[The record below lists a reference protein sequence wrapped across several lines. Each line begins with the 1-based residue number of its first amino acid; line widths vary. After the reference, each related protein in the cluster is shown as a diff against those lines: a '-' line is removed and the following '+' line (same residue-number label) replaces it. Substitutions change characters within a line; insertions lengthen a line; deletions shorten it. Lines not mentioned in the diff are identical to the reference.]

1 MVDKVT
7 AANKKIAKK
16 ASKDT
21 AKRLAMARKMA
32 QGPAGA
38 AILDIPTFAKGLTPS
53 MLFDLA
59 KDKGVITKEQQA
71 DFTRRVGKDRTALAE
86 FNEIVSKSDQPRLRY
101 VGQSPEQIEMMRAKG
116 LWPQTAANKAE
127 RVNIIKQS
135 KKFLD
140 EAASMDAPRETK
152 IQTFLQS
159 MKTAFG
165 EFADSPIVRQIAN
178 KGLMILKFLPQS
190 KFLDALEFIPQDIL
204 ERGLMDREPE
214 MVAKG
219 GIMNINEVTR
229 PINYG

>member
-1 MVDKVT
+1 MVDKIT
-7 AANKKIAKK
+7 KAAA
-16 ASKDT
+16 
-21 AKRLAMARKMA
+21 
-32 QGPAGA
+32 GPAGVS
-38 AILDIPTFAKGLTPS
+38 ILDIPTFAKGMTPQ

-59 KDKGVITKEQQA
+59 KDKGIITKEQQA

-152 IQTFLQS
+152 VKTFLQS
-159 MKTAFG
+159 MKRAFG
-165 EFADSPIVRQIAN
+165 ELADTPIVKKIAN
-178 KGLMILKFLPQS
+178 KALMILKFIPS
-190 KFLDALEFIPQDIL
+190 GPLDALEFIPQDIFEQDFL
-204 ERGLMDREPE
+204 SMDQEPE
-214 MVAKG
+214 FVAKG
-219 GIMNINEVTR
+219 GIMDINEITKPLGV
-229 PINYG
+229 

>member
-7 AANKKIAKK
+7 QANKKIAKA

-21 AKRLAMARKMA
+21 AKRLAKARKMA

-38 AILDIPTFAKGLTPS
+38 AILDIPTFAKGMPPQ

-101 VGQSPEQIEMMRAKG
+101 VGQSPEQVAMMRAKG

>member
-7 AANKKIAKK
+7 QANKKIAKA
-16 ASKDT
+16 ASKV
-21 AKRLAMARKMA
+21 AK
-32 QGPAGA
+32 GPAGA
-38 AILDIPTFAKGLTPS
+38 AILDIPTFAKGLTPQ

-59 KDKGVITKEQQA
+59 KDKGVITAEQQA

-152 IQTFLQS
+152 IQTFLKS

-165 EFADSPIVRQIAN
+165 EFADTPIVRKIAN
-178 KGLMILKFLPQS
+178 KALMILKVIPTGP
-190 KFLDALEFIPQDIL
+190 LDALDFIPLDIF
-204 ERGLMDREPE
+204 EKDLMNPEPE

-219 GIMNINEVTR
+219 GIMNINEITR
-229 PINYG
+229 PVNHV

>member
-7 AANKKIAKK
+7 QANKKIAKA
-16 ASKDT
+16 ASKV
-21 AKRLAMARKMA
+21 AK
-32 QGPAGA
+32 GPAGA
-38 AILDIPTFAKGLTPS
+38 AILDIPTFAKGLTPQ

-86 FNEIVSKSDQPRLRY
+86 FNEIVSKADEPRLRY
-101 VGQSPEQIEMMRAKG
+101 VGQSPEQIAMIRAKG
-116 LWPQTAANKAE
+116 LYPQTSLNKTQ
-127 RVNIIKQS
+127 RVNLLKQS

>member
-7 AANKKIAKK
+7 AANKKIAES
-16 ASKDT
+16 ASKV
-21 AKRLAMARKMA
+21 AK
-32 QGPAGA
+32 GPAGA
-38 AILDIPTFAKGLTPS
+38 GILDIPTFAKGMTPQ

-71 DFTRRVGKDRTALAE
+71 DFTRRVGKDRRALSE
-86 FNEIVSKSDQPRLRY
+86 FNEIVSKSDNPRLRY
-101 VGQSPEQIEMMRAKG
+101 VGQSPEQVAMMRAKG
-116 LWPQTAANKAE
+116 LWPQTSGNKPQ
-127 RVNIIKQS
+127 RVDLIKKS

-190 KFLDALEFIPQDIL
+190 KFLDALEFIPQDIF
-204 ERGLMDREPE
+204 EKGLMDREPE

-219 GIMNINEVTR
+219 GMMNINEMTR

>member
-7 AANKKIAKK
+7 QANKKIAKV

-21 AKRLAMARKMA
+21 AKRLATARKMA

>member
-86 FNEIVSKSDQPRLRY
+86 FNEIVSKSKHPRLRY
-101 VGQSPEQIEMMRAKG
+101 VGQSPEQVAMMRAKG

-229 PINYG
+229 PLV

>member
-59 KDKGVITKEQQA
+59 KDKGVISPEQQA

-86 FNEIVSKSDQPRLRY
+86 FNEIVSKSKHPRLRY
-101 VGQSPEQIEMMRAKG
+101 VGQSPEQVAMMRAKG

>member
-7 AANKKIAKK
+7 QANKKIAKA
-16 ASKDT
+16 ASKV
-21 AKRLAMARKMA
+21 AK
-32 QGPAGA
+32 GPAGA
-38 AILDIPTFAKGLTPS
+38 AILDIPTFAKGLTPQ

-59 KDKGVITKEQQA
+59 KDKGVITAEQQA

-86 FNEIVSKSDQPRLRY
+86 FNEIVSKADEPRLRY
-101 VGQSPEQIEMMRAKG
+101 VGQSPEQIAMIRAKG
-116 LWPQTAANKAE
+116 LYPQTSLNKTQ
-127 RVNIIKQS
+127 RVNLLKQS

-190 KFLDALEFIPQDIL
+190 KFLDALEFIPQDIF
-204 ERGLMDREPE
+204 EKGLMDREPE

-219 GIMNINEVTR
+219 GIMNINEITR
-229 PINYG
+229 PVNHV

>member
-7 AANKKIAKK
+7 QANKKIAKV

-21 AKRLAMARKMA
+21 AKRLATARKMA

-127 RVNIIKQS
+127 RVNIIKKS

>member
-1 MVDKVT
+1 MADKVT
-7 AANKKIAKK
+7 AANKKIAKA
-16 ASKDT
+16 ASK
-21 AKRLAMARKMA
+21 MAT
-32 QGPAGA
+32 GPAGA
-38 AILDIPTFAKGLTPS
+38 SILDIPTFAKGMTPQ

-71 DFTRRVGKDRTALAE
+71 DFTRRVGKDRRALAE
-86 FNEIVSKSDQPRLRY
+86 FNEIVSKSEHPRLRY
-101 VGQSPEQIEMMRAKG
+101 VGQSPEQVAMMRAKG

-165 EFADSPIVRQIAN
+165 EFADTPIVRKIAN
-178 KGLMILKFLPQS
+178 KALMILKVIPTGP
-190 KFLDALEFIPQDIL
+190 LDALDFIPQDIFEQDFL
-204 ERGLMDREPE
+204 NMDREPE

-229 PINYG
+229 PISYV